1 MSFYDYDVILE
12 IALVKNQHQIQILN
26 VNADGEGLK
35 NITMNNK
42 DTKKKQNQAK
52 KNDHKRPKSQY
63 ENHKLQKL
71 N

>member
-35 NITMNNK
+35 NITMNYK
-42 DTKKKQNQAK
+42 DTKKSKIKQRKMIIKGQNLNMK
-52 KNDHKRPKSQY
+52 IINFKN
-63 ENHKLQKL
+63 
-71 N
+71 